1 MSSSYIKLNALEKGI
16 DVSKWNGTIDWASVK
31 NSGIDYVIIR
41 AGYGT
46 STVDPQFKSYIE
58 GAKKAGLK
66 IGVYWFSYAT
76 SVEKAKQEAQACL
89 QTLSPYKSSIN
100 YPVFFDFEYASVDY
114 ARKNGINITKNL
126 ASQMANAFL
135 NTVKS
140 QGYTTGLYTNREF
153 SNTYYNTDLLY
164 SNNLWVAQYNS
175 TNSFGKP
182 YPIWQY
188 SESGKVPGISGAVDL
203 NYTCLNTFGI
213 NLNTN
218 SGSNS
223 NINTGTSTPS
233 ASSEKGVTTANLNFR
248 KSASTS
254 SLVINTIPKNTTVE
268 ILEQLSSG
276 WYKIKYKGLTGYVSG
291 SYVSIKK

>member
-1 MSSSYIKLNALEKGI
+1 
-16 DVSKWNGTIDWASVK
+16 
-31 NSGIDYVIIR
+31 
-41 AGYGT
+41 
-46 STVDPQFKSYIE
+46 
-58 GAKKAGLK
+58 
-66 IGVYWFSYAT
+66 
-76 SVEKAKQEAQACL
+76 
-89 QTLSPYKSSIN
+89 
-100 YPVFFDFEYASVDY
+100 
-114 ARKNGINITKNL
+114 
-126 ASQMANAFL
+126 MANAFL

-140 QGYTTGLYTNREF
+140 QGYTTGLYTNRDF

-276 WYKIKYKGLTGYVSG
+276 WYKVKYKGLTGYVSG